1 MGKFRIIPS
10 IYLYNGNVVD
20 KETKEI
26 VGDGDAVELATFYN
40 NRGADELLVFDL
52 SSSDSEHDANIGT
65 MIKIQDAVDIQM
77 IVGGN
82 VKRLEDVKKYIYTGA
97 KKAIL
102 DMSKDTNVEIVKEAS
117 ERFGSDKIAVML
129 NKDYDFSK
137 IKQLKYDGVSLIIAD
152 SCANECIGLGIKILA
167 FNCNFTFNDMVEFG
181 KQDKVYGISDNSF
194 AGDFDF
200 LNFKAQ
206 LKEEGVNTI
215 VFESAMSFDQFKKN
229 SDGMIPVVVQDYKT
243 DKVLM
248 VAYMNEEA
256 FNLTIKTGKMTYF
269 SRSRNEIWVKGV
281 TSGHFQYVKELSM
294 DCDLD
299 TMLAKVYQ
307 VGVPC
312 HTGADTCFFNTLVK
326 KEYDES
332 NPMRVFEDVYNVIL
346 DRKKNPK
353 EGSYTNYLFDKGID
367 KILKKVGEE
376 ATEIV
381 IAAKNPDPQEV
392 KYEISDFLYHVMVL
406 MAERNNKR
414 TFKKIG
420 IWVLKHQYIN
430 YKNFILNRVTT
441 GCPISFVEKK
451 IFV

>member
-215 VFESAMSFDQFKKN
+215 VFESAISFDQFKKN

-406 MAERNNKR
+406 MAEKGVSWKEITKELSRR
-414 TFKKIG
+414 
-420 IWVLKHQYIN
+420 
-430 YKNFILNRVTT
+430 
-441 GCPISFVEKK
+441 
-451 IFV
+451 

>member
-52 SSSDSEHDANIGT
+52 SSSDSEHDANVGT

-102 DMSKDTNVEIVKEAS
+102 DMSKDANVEIVKEAS

-152 SCANECIGLGIKILA
+152 SCANECIGLGIKVLA

-406 MAERNNKR
+406 MAEKGVSWKEITKELSRR
-414 TFKKIG
+414 
-420 IWVLKHQYIN
+420 
-430 YKNFILNRVTT
+430 
-441 GCPISFVEKK
+441 
-451 IFV
+451 

>member
-102 DMSKDTNVEIVKEAS
+102 DMSKDANVEIVKEAS

-152 SCANECIGLGIKILA
+152 SCANECIGLGIKVLA

-381 IAAKNPDPQEV
+381 E
-392 KYEISDFLYHVMVL
+392 S
-406 MAERNNKR
+406 KR
-414 TFKKIG
+414 
-420 IWVLKHQYIN
+420 LSE
-430 YKNFILNRVTT
+430 YKLLFQLDAFSQI
-441 GCPISFVEKK
+441 
-451 IFV
+451 

>member
-102 DMSKDTNVEIVKEAS
+102 DMSKDANVEIVKEAS

-152 SCANECIGLGIKILA
+152 SCANECIGLGIKVLA
-167 FNCNFTFNDMVEFG
+167 LNCNFTFNDMVEFG

-326 KEYDES
+326 KEYYES

-406 MAERNNKR
+406 MAEKGVSWKEITKELSRR
-414 TFKKIG
+414 
-420 IWVLKHQYIN
+420 
-430 YKNFILNRVTT
+430 
-441 GCPISFVEKK
+441 
-451 IFV
+451 

>member
-20 KETKEI
+20 KETREI

-102 DMSKDTNVEIVKEAS
+102 DMSKDANVEIVKEAS

-152 SCANECIGLGIKILA
+152 SCANECIGLGIKVLA

-406 MAERNNKR
+406 MAEKGVSWKEITKELSRR
-414 TFKKIG
+414 
-420 IWVLKHQYIN
+420 
-430 YKNFILNRVTT
+430 
-441 GCPISFVEKK
+441 
-451 IFV
+451 

>member
-152 SCANECIGLGIKILA
+152 SCANECIGLGIKVLA

-332 NPMRVFEDVYNVIL
+332 NQMRVFEDVYNVIL

-406 MAERNNKR
+406 MAEKGVSWKEITKELSRR
-414 TFKKIG
+414 
-420 IWVLKHQYIN
+420 
-430 YKNFILNRVTT
+430 
-441 GCPISFVEKK
+441 
-451 IFV
+451 

>member
-40 NRGADELLVFDL
+40 NRGADELIVFDL

-82 VKRLEDVKKYIYTGA
+82 VKRLEDVKKYTGA

-102 DMSKDTNVEIVKEAS
+102 DMSKDTNVEIIKEAS

-152 SCANECIGLGIKILA
+152 SCANECIGLGIKVLA

-381 IAAKNPDPQEV
+381 IAAKNPDPKEV

-406 MAERNNKR
+406 MAEKGVSWKEITKELSRR
-414 TFKKIG
+414 
-420 IWVLKHQYIN
+420 
-430 YKNFILNRVTT
+430 
-441 GCPISFVEKK
+441 
-451 IFV
+451 

>member
-102 DMSKDTNVEIVKEAS
+102 DMSKDTNVEMVKEAS

-152 SCANECIGLGIKILA
+152 SCANECIGLGIKVLA

-406 MAERNNKR
+406 MAEK
-414 TFKKIG
+414 G
-420 IWVLKHQYIN
+420 ILWKEITKELS
-430 YKNFILNRVTT
+430 RR
-441 GCPISFVEKK
+441 
-451 IFV
+451 

>member
-102 DMSKDTNVEIVKEAS
+102 DMSKDANVEIVKEAS

-152 SCANECIGLGIKILA
+152 SCANECIGLGIKVLA

-381 IAAKNPDPQEV
+381 IAAKNTDPQEV

-406 MAERNNKR
+406 MAEKGVSWKEITKELSRR
-414 TFKKIG
+414 
-420 IWVLKHQYIN
+420 
-430 YKNFILNRVTT
+430 
-441 GCPISFVEKK
+441 
-451 IFV
+451 

>member
-26 VGDGDAVELATFYN
+26 VGYGDAVELATFYN

-102 DMSKDTNVEIVKEAS
+102 DMSKDANVEIVKEAS

-152 SCANECIGLGIKILA
+152 SCANECIGLGIKVLA

-406 MAERNNKR
+406 MAEKGVSWKEITKELSRR
-414 TFKKIG
+414 
-420 IWVLKHQYIN
+420 
-430 YKNFILNRVTT
+430 
-441 GCPISFVEKK
+441 
-451 IFV
+451 

>member
-152 SCANECIGLGIKILA
+152 SCANECIGLGIKVLA

-312 HTGADTCFFNTLVK
+312 HTGADTCFFNSLVK

-406 MAERNNKR
+406 MAEKGVSWKEITKELSRR
-414 TFKKIG
+414 
-420 IWVLKHQYIN
+420 
-430 YKNFILNRVTT
+430 
-441 GCPISFVEKK
+441 
-451 IFV
+451 

>member
-102 DMSKDTNVEIVKEAS
+102 DISKDANVEIVKEAS

-152 SCANECIGLGIKILA
+152 SCANECIGLGIKVLA

-406 MAERNNKR
+406 MAEKGVSWKEITKELSRR
-414 TFKKIG
+414 
-420 IWVLKHQYIN
+420 
-430 YKNFILNRVTT
+430 
-441 GCPISFVEKK
+441 
-451 IFV
+451 

>member
-152 SCANECIGLGIKILA
+152 SCANECIGLGIKVLA

-206 LKEEGVNTI
+206 LKEEGVSTI
-215 VFESAMSFDQFKKN
+215 VFESVMSFDQFKKN

-406 MAERNNKR
+406 MAEKGVSWKEITKELSRR
-414 TFKKIG
+414 
-420 IWVLKHQYIN
+420 
-430 YKNFILNRVTT
+430 
-441 GCPISFVEKK
+441 
-451 IFV
+451 

>member
-152 SCANECIGLGIKILA
+152 SCANECIGLGIKVLA

-215 VFESAMSFDQFKKN
+215 VFESAMSFDQFKKI

-406 MAERNNKR
+406 MAEKGVSWKEITKELSRR
-414 TFKKIG
+414 
-420 IWVLKHQYIN
+420 
-430 YKNFILNRVTT
+430 
-441 GCPISFVEKK
+441 
-451 IFV
+451 

>member
-40 NRGADELLVFDL
+40 NRGADELLIFDL
-52 SSSDSEHDANIGT
+52 SSSDTEHDANIGT

-152 SCANECIGLGIKILA
+152 SCANECIGSGIKVLA

-200 LNFKAQ
+200 LNFKTQ

-406 MAERNNKR
+406 MAEKGVSWKEITKELSRR
-414 TFKKIG
+414 
-420 IWVLKHQYIN
+420 
-430 YKNFILNRVTT
+430 
-441 GCPISFVEKK
+441 
-451 IFV
+451 

>member
-102 DMSKDTNVEIVKEAS
+102 DMSKDANVEIVKEAS

-152 SCANECIGLGIKILA
+152 SCANECIGLGIKVLA

-256 FNLTIKTGKMTYF
+256 FNLTINTGKMTYF

-406 MAERNNKR
+406 MAEKGVSWKEITKELSRR
-414 TFKKIG
+414 
-420 IWVLKHQYIN
+420 
-430 YKNFILNRVTT
+430 
-441 GCPISFVEKK
+441 
-451 IFV
+451 

>member
-102 DMSKDTNVEIVKEAS
+102 DMSKDANVEIVKEAS

-152 SCANECIGLGIKILA
+152 SCANECIGLGIKVLA

-256 FNLTIKTGKMTYF
+256 FNHTIKTGKMTYF

-406 MAERNNKR
+406 MAEK
-414 TFKKIG
+414 G
-420 IWVLKHQYIN
+420 
-430 YKNFILNRVTT
+430 VTWEEIT
-441 GCPISFVEKK
+441 QELSQR
-451 IFV
+451 

>member
-229 SDGMIPVVVQDYKT
+229 SDGMIPVVVQDYKR

-376 ATEIV
+376 ATEII

-406 MAERNNKR
+406 MAEKGVSWKEITKELSRR
-414 TFKKIG
+414 
-420 IWVLKHQYIN
+420 
-430 YKNFILNRVTT
+430 
-441 GCPISFVEKK
+441 
-451 IFV
+451 

>member
-200 LNFKAQ
+200 LNFKSQ

-406 MAERNNKR
+406 MAEKGVSWKEITKELSRR
-414 TFKKIG
+414 
-420 IWVLKHQYIN
+420 
-430 YKNFILNRVTT
+430 
-441 GCPISFVEKK
+441 
-451 IFV
+451 

>member
-1 MGKFRIIPS
+1 MGKFRMIPS

-102 DMSKDTNVEIVKEAS
+102 DMSKDANVEIVKEAS

-152 SCANECIGLGIKILA
+152 SCANECIGLGIKVLA
-167 FNCNFTFNDMVEFG
+167 LNCNFTFNDMVEFG

-406 MAERNNKR
+406 MAEKGVSWKEITKELSRR
-414 TFKKIG
+414 
-420 IWVLKHQYIN
+420 
-430 YKNFILNRVTT
+430 
-441 GCPISFVEKK
+441 
-451 IFV
+451 

>member
-152 SCANECIGLGIKILA
+152 SCANECIGLGIKVLA

-229 SDGMIPVVVQDYKT
+229 SDGMIPVVVQDYNT

-406 MAERNNKR
+406 MAEKGVSWKEITKELSRR
-414 TFKKIG
+414 
-420 IWVLKHQYIN
+420 
-430 YKNFILNRVTT
+430 
-441 GCPISFVEKK
+441 
-451 IFV
+451 